1 MSSVFLLPMWSVHTP
16 CFPAHSANHLALR
29 MPPTYLPEPQ
39 AQVDSYILSVPLKER
54 AGGGAFRG
62 VRHARPA
69 PLENDG
75 ARSC

>member
-1 MSSVFLLPMWSVHTP
+1 
-16 CFPAHSANHLALR
+16 